1 MGVAKLGKPRKWSKN
16 IHPTHH
22 SGACVLLLVA
32 AEGLFL
38 QREITELTD
47 EISTVMPDLRSLLK
61 PAALQRLEELLARSR
76 EQK

>member
-1 MGVAKLGKPRKWSKN
+1 M
-16 IHPTHH
+16 
-22 SGACVLLLVA
+22 LVA